1 MGHEKESVYLWNQ
14 SLEKVI
20 KFKKSNKIYDMTT
33 AKRSLETGAS
43 FMCGNLQVKATSLTA
58 CMSVMT

>member
-1 MGHEKESVYLWNQ
+1 
-14 SLEKVI
+14 
-20 KFKKSNKIYDMTT
+20 MTT